1 MTLKQ
6 SQSHQTDDENLDP
19 EQGYN
24 RAKFE
29 RSRLNS
35 VQEKGS
41 VKVVFFFKRG
51 NMPIISLEYVR
62 KSKTIMYSL
71 TN

>member
-6 SQSHQTDDENLDP
+6 SQGNQTYHENVDP

-29 RSRLNS
+29 RSRYNS
-35 VQEKGS
+35 VPEEGNIN
-41 VKVVFFFKRG
+41 FFQ
-51 NMPIISLEYVR
+51 MR
-62 KSKTIMYSL
+62 KYINYLPLTYETIKNSHIYS
-71 TN
+71 